1 MCELTKLISHVY
13 TFLNN
18 YFKDVIQPNEEKN
31 KIKDDVES
39 KGKKIVEME
48 VWLCSHAKNPS
59 GTIRSRRTEA
69 AGRVPKNVESK
80 YFLETLGKPK
90 IHICK
95 FWLKYEGSL

>member
-69 AGRVPKNVESK
+69 AGRVPKK
-80 YFLETLGKPK
+80 YIEQVFPRNTGKTQNS
-90 IHICK
+90 
-95 FWLKYEGSL
+95 YM